1 MVDCYENINNKYMRS
16 IDRRVFKWKKMTREL
31 LVSANLPFVTYRL
44 YIMRVVWTVKQ
55 TKRRHLSWKVVVFF
69 FFCVRIKM
77 DMHRHLCCEMNFQ
90 TPPQYF
96 VECRRFHSKNDQPLL
111 NERQIFHSH
120 ERSRFFFYLY
130 GFFFNSCSLF

>member
-69 FFCVRIKM
+69 FFVWESKWTCIGTCAVKWIFK
-77 DMHRHLCCEMNFQ
+77 HLRNISWNVVDSIQKTTNRFSMND
-90 TPPQYF
+90 
-96 VECRRFHSKNDQPLL
+96 K
-111 NERQIFHSH
+111 
-120 ERSRFFFYLY
+120 FFIHMRDLD
-130 GFFFNSCSLF
+130 FFLSLWFFLNSCSLF